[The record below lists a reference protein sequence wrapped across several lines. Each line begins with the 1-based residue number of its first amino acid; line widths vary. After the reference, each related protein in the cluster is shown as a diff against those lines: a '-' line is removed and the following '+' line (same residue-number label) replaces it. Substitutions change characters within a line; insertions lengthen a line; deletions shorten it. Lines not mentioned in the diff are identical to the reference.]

1 MNRIMVAVGVGA
13 VSFVVVVYTHMSQ
26 PQSTILPMALISV
39 IACFNMSSSTKN
51 EGLVEEDPIVMED
64 RGLVRQHRL
73 PAQALRACVNAL
85 RSYPAPISYV
95 SLLYLCF
102 YALEGQEDMSTI
114 EQIIVLQICTGG
126 AVLARFLVNMAMLG
140 LSVQLVN
147 TFVVRPKL
155 RSAAPGE
162 YPSEAGTGNT
172 GSCYPDCP
180 LTAPDSIRVI
190 RLHPGSPGDKL
201 QCTLAAVKLEENPT
215 YEALS
220 YCWGRRASN
229 NHIECHSSSS
239 PAATNDG
246 LAPAAALAITDTL
259 HDALVYLRHTKDERV
274 LWVDQICIN
283 QKDNEERSAQV
294 KLMQK
299 IYSSTRCAI
308 VWLRV
313 GLPALPESLVAQRS
327 ELPGLYQRIEKTIA
341 KLAEDDGLES
351 DPVFGPKVRSKRP
364 LRNMTKAE
372 LVRYGLPSENGGRW
386 SLFYGLFDSP
396 WFSRV
401 WVVQEVA
408 WPREVKVHYTNMETS
423 WEQFTRVMAFV
434 ESLEIEIFDP
444 RRRAV
449 CHFFSRLRALQA
461 CRMNIRAG
469 SPKPLDQVLSQHRV
483 AAATDPRDHIYGLM
497 GLASEQ
503 PPPLEPD
510 YGASASSVFL
520 EATRWAV
527 RDGCLDILGLGGDP
541 SSPDRPKGLPSW
553 APDFSDANGPHSL
566 TGMGMLPHFEVS
578 SLKQFRAGGGPVAA
592 PRIRDDGVMEITG
605 QLIGRVREVTAGV
618 APGRDMLDAYR
629 MRATAQIE
637 SNTLH
642 VSSIVRDGLRM
653 LNTKMEWQKMAGELI
668 ARSSGHYTHTGESMG
683 DAVMRTCLLGETHET
698 IEKMRPLYENDQLQ
712 LRVWRL
718 LTLGRGCSRLLL
730 GYAIMAV
737 AFIGP
742 LAAEPLLRR
751 CGYRYIMRNWEY
763 HARRQISAER
773 ELFCGTNGLVGLA
786 PRWSAL
792 GDEIFV
798 LRGGKVPVLLR
809 RDGDSGP
816 YQFVG
821 EAYVHGAMEGDMFD
835 LHKCENLLIA

>member
-1 MNRIMVAVGVGA
+1 MAPISIM
-13 VSFVVVVYTHMSQ
+13 
-26 PQSTILPMALISV
+26 
-39 IACFNMSSSTKN
+39 ACVNMSSRTKN
-51 EGLVEEDPIVMED
+51 EGHVEEDPTVMEEG
-64 RGLVRQHRL
+64 GLVRQHRL
-73 PAQALRACVNAL
+73 KAQTILACVQALRSL
-85 RSYPAPISYV
+85 SGPISYLA
-95 SLLYLCF
+95 LLYLCF
-102 YALEGQEDMSTI
+102 YALEGQEYMSTV

-126 AVLARFLVNMAMLG
+126 AILARFLVNVTIVG
-140 LSVQLVN
+140 LSVTLMN
-147 TFVVRPKL
+147 TLVVRSML
-155 RSAAPGE
+155 RSLATGE
-162 YPSEAGTGNT
+162 DPSEAGTGDT
-172 GSCYPDCP
+172 GSCYPACP

-201 QCTLAAVKLEENPT
+201 QCTLAAVRLEENPT

-239 PAATNDG
+239 PAATNDD

-259 HDALVYLRHTKDERV
+259 HDALVCLRHTKDERV

-313 GLPALPESLVAQRS
+313 GLPVLPEWLVAQRS
-327 ELPGLYQRIEKTIA
+327 ELPRFYQRIENAIA

-351 DPVFGPKVRSKRP
+351 DPAFEPGHKVRSKRP
-364 LRNMTKAE
+364 LRDMTNDE
-372 LVRYGLPSENGGRW
+372 LARYGLPREKGGGW
-386 SLFYGLFDSP
+386 HLFYGFFDSP

-444 RRRAV
+444 NRRAV
-449 CHFFSRLRALQA
+449 GHFFSRLRALQA
-461 CRMNIRAG
+461 CRKNTRAG

-510 YGASASSVFL
+510 YGANTSSVFL

-527 RDGCLDILGLGGDP
+527 RDGRLDILGLGGDP
-541 SSPDRPKGLPSW
+541 SSPDRPKDLPSW
-553 APDFSDANGPHSL
+553 APDFSDASGPHSL
-566 TGMGMLPHFEVS
+566 TGMGMLPRFEVS
-578 SLKQFRAGGGPVAA
+578 SLKQFRAGGGPVVA
-592 PRIRDDGVMEITG
+592 PRIRGDGVMEIAG
-605 QLIGRVREVTAGV
+605 QLIGRVREVTAGA
-618 APGRDMLDAYR
+618 APGRDTLDTHR

-642 VSSIVRDGLRM
+642 VSSTVREGLRM
-653 LNTKMEWQKMAGELI
+653 LNTKMEWEKMAGELLT
-668 ARSSGHYTHTGESMG
+668 RSRGYYKHTGESMG
-683 DAVMRTCLLGETHET
+683 DAVMRTCLLGETDE
-698 IEKMRPLYENDQLQ
+698 ILEKMRSLYENDQLQ

-718 LTLGRGCSRLLL
+718 LTLGRGCSWPLL

-737 AFIGP
+737 AFMGL
-742 LAAEPLLRR
+742 LAADLLLCR
-751 CGYRYIMRNWEY
+751 CEYRYIMRNGEY

-773 ELFCGTNGLVGLA
+773 ELFYGTNGLVGLA
-786 PRWSAL
+786 PRWAVA
-792 GDEIFV
+792 GDEMFV

-821 EAYVHGAMEGDMFD
+821 EAYVHGAMQGDMFD